1 MNQLQLIKLILE
13 NKVSV
18 ERPTIKLSYQTK
30 VDQHRIT
37 MEVDN
42 NNLTA
47 ERELLTRDDKTAV
60 KT

>member
-13 NKVSV
+13 NKVLV
-18 ERPTIKLSYQTK
+18 ERPIIKLSFQTK
-30 VDQHRIT
+30 EDQHRIT

>member
-18 ERPTIKLSYQTK
+18 ERPIIKLSFQTK
-30 VDQHRIT
+30 EDQHRIT